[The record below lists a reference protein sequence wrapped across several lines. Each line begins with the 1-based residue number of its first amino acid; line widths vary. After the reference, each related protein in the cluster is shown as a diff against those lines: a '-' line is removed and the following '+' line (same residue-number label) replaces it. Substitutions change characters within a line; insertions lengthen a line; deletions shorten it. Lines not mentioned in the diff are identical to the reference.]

1 MSESLQLDLSPSPT
15 DIPSSLV
22 FHPQTPTSLLVSSW
36 DSTLRY
42 YTISTN
48 PSAQLIS
55 QYNNPAPILDCAFSA
70 DGKNAITASVNG
82 NVNLYSQNTSTLTG
96 RIDLETAQLRVLDIH
111 DKGCRCVLY
120 SSATSIHPQIATFN
134 NRLHNIR
141 LMG

>member
-1 MSESLQLDLSPSPT
+1 MAETLQLTLSPSPT

-55 QYNNPAPILDCAFSA
+55 QYNHPAPILDCKFSA

-82 NVNLYSQNTSTLTG
+82 NVNWYLQSPVSPEEG
-96 RIDLETAQLRVLDIH
+96 FSLEFVEW
-111 DKGCRCVLY
+111 C
-120 SSATSIHPQIATFN
+120 
-134 NRLHNIR
+134 
-141 LMG
+141 